1 MHHTLLADLKQ
12 KGLKVQL
19 LNGFQLRKNRL
30 ASQTLVKDYLAV
42 SAFHS
47 NASFATKELTVFT
60 HSTPTAAILPKRSH
74 WNIECE
80 ASRWNSRLTA
90 YDDFVLLLHL
100 VIKLG
105 LWHNLTGI
113 AEFQTTFQCCFQC
126 TCDRKRIFFPAAADS
141 EIYAS

>member
-74 WNIECE
+74 
-80 ASRWNSRLTA
+80 
-90 YDDFVLLLHL
+90 
-100 VIKLG
+100 
-105 LWHNLTGI
+105 
-113 AEFQTTFQCCFQC
+113 
-126 TCDRKRIFFPAAADS
+126 
-141 EIYAS
+141 